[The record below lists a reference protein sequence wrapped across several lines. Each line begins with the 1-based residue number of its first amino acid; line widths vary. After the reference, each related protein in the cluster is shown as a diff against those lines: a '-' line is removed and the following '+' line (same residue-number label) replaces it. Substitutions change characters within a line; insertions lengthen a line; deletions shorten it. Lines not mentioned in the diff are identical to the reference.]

1 MYKTVSLKR
10 VAERLV
16 WSDWEEIKREAA
28 REAGFLPITD
38 VEREILERGFAGR
51 MHMSVENVNRHA
63 LLTLDGKVLSACVS
77 LNPSGGKFKFTVTA
91 PDGRPLDRRE
101 TARVAAT
108 MSCAD
113 CSAEIHLTLAAKFFT
128 RDTPFCRACQKRV
141 LHRCDS
147 YRKTYESS
155 VQTRHGCRRPLQSPE
170 IRERMQQTMVAKYGA
185 AFSSQSSQIESK
197 RKATMLAKYGR
208 ENFWTG
214 TNIWLHTGHR
224 PAKIGRVS
232 KVEREVVDLLIK
244 ALPGDTAYSYQNGQ
258 KRFLCGDGAAFLD
271 YYNETR
277 CVAVEIYGDYF
288 HGNPLLF
295 TADHVTY
302 YGRRVQ
308 DIWDRD
314 AQRIEAAKKELGVQL
329 IVVWESDWRQDS
341 DAQIN
346 MILKEITK

>member
-1 MYKTVSLKR
+1 
-10 VAERLV
+10 
-16 WSDWEEIKREAA
+16 
-28 REAGFLPITD
+28 
-38 VEREILERGFAGR
+38 
-51 MHMSVENVNRHA
+51 
-63 LLTLDGKVLSACVS
+63 
-77 LNPSGGKFKFTVTA
+77 
-91 PDGRPLDRRE
+91 
-101 TARVAAT
+101 
-108 MSCAD
+108 
-113 CSAEIHLTLAAKFFT
+113 
-128 RDTPFCRACQKRV
+128 
-141 LHRCDS
+141 
-147 YRKTYESS
+147 
-155 VQTRHGCRRPLQSPE
+155 
-170 IRERMQQTMVAKYGA
+170 MQQTMVAKYGA

-214 TNIWLHTGHR
+214 TNIWLHTGHG

-244 ALPGDTAYSYQNGQ
+244 ALPGDTAYSYQNRQ

-288 HGNPLLF
+288 HGNPRLF